1 MRFPLM
7 MAPLPEISLG
17 SCFVHGRATSGWR
30 TVENTFTTEFST
42 AGDGVSADAV
52 EGAGLTDPEG
62 AGDEGSSGETGE
74 PAGAGAAGAAHT
86 VKIQR
91 TDKTAPNARDRTCTT
106 RERFMRKPNITAPA
120 KARLISPSPPL
131 KPNYAVNIAAENSHL
146 KFTSPLSLR
155 FPLQLLRRP
164 AQHFARKVARPTRL
178 PMQLIEGAVHCR
190 FDTRGRPA
198 LLTFPHE
205 HVFETRDHSIDSV
218 SGIDFE
224 IACLVLDRTVD
235 IDHFLTV

>member
-106 RERFMRKPNITAPA
+106 RERFMRKPNITGPA

-131 KPNYAVNIAAENSHL
+131 KPNYAANAAAESSHL
-146 KFTSPLSLR
+146 TSEIYINAPSPLPPSTSPSSGPT
-155 FPLQLLRRP
+155 FC
-164 AQHFARKVARPTRL
+164 AQSRSS
-178 PMQLIEGAVHCR
+178 
-190 FDTRGRPA
+190 
-198 LLTFPHE
+198 
-205 HVFETRDHSIDSV
+205 HSSPD
-218 SGIDFE
+218 
-224 IACLVLDRTVD
+224 AADR
-235 IDHFLTV
+235 